1 MMRAILS
8 FLIAFTLMWGYLGTR
23 YALSHED
30 YSSSCCGGKDCHP
43 VPCEEVESTGPMW
56 KWHGYQ
62 IEKWRTMPSTD
73 GGCHVCIHNENHS
86 MICIY
91 LGGGV

>member
-1 MMRAILS
+1 VRRWLS
-8 FLIAFTLMWGYLGTR
+8 FLLGFTLMWGYLGTR

-30 YSSSCCGGKDCHP
+30 YTSACCGGKDCHP
-43 VPCEEVESTGPMW
+43 VACEEIENAGLMW
-56 KWHGYQ
+56 RWHGFT
-62 IEKWRTMPSTD
+62 IEKWRAVPSSD
-73 GGCHVCIHNENHS
+73 GGCHVCVHMESHT